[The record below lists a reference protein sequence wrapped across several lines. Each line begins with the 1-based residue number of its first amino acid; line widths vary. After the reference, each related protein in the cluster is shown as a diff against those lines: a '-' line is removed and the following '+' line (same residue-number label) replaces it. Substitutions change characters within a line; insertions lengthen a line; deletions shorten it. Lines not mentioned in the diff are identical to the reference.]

1 MPEQY
6 VHTKFTVITSVI
18 NSTKGSVMEKKEKRP
33 VKNKSTMTAGDIY
46 ARDYA
51 SCKLARQF
59 WSLLYGARMKD
70 RTQING
76 DI

>member
-1 MPEQY
+1 M
-6 VHTKFTVITSVI
+6 TV
-18 NSTKGSVMEKKEKRP
+18 KEERP
-33 VKNKSTMTAGDIY
+33 VKNKSMMTAGDIY

-59 WSLLYGARMKD
+59 WSLLYGVRTKD
-70 RTQING
+70 KIQTDG

>member
-1 MPEQY
+1 
-6 VHTKFTVITSVI
+6 
-18 NSTKGSVMEKKEKRP
+18 MEKKEKRP

-51 SCKLARQF
+51 GCKLARQF
-59 WSLLYGARMKD
+59 RSLLYGARMKD